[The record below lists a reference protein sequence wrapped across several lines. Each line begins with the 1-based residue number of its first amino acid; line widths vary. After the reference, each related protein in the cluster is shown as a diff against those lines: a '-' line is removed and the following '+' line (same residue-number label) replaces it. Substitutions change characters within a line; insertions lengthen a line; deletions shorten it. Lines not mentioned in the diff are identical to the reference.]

1 MVTYGVPCL
10 AFIYYFVPPTYSF
23 AVETAQIPR
32 AALFAP
38 AALLVGS
45 LSARQRSAGEALRK
59 SEQRY
64 RDYIE
69 TLSDWLWETGLDHR
83 FTQISVLGF
92 EGQRRVGE
100 QRQDFA
106 TDVEEEPEKWRL
118 EWGRGHAGGPA
129 GAAQDG
135 CHRDGRPSRRW
146 PLGGR
151 LRSRPSTRRSQAG

>member
-1 MVTYGVPCL
+1 MLCSSWASVWSRAGRRCRPLILFGGSNTRDGDL
-10 AFIYYFVPPTYSF
+10 WGG
-23 AVETAQIPR
+23 PR

-69 TLSDWLWETGLDHR
+69 TLSDWLWEIGLDHR

-106 TDVEEEPEKWRL
+106 TDVEEEPEKWR
-118 EWGRGHAGGPA
+118 
-129 GAAQDG
+129 
-135 CHRDGRPSRRW
+135 S
-146 PLGGR
+146 
-151 LRSRPSTRRSQAG
+151 